1 MFGITTPDAIAL
13 GMLLIAAVAMLKGSN
28 SGAAAKEKATR
39 DAAMVG
45 IAGGIVD
52 ANQFSDYVKVGDK
65 LAIALHRH
73 AEALEKQH
81 EVRHTNALEEL
92 AEKIDNLRNERVEH
106 PHRRK

>member
-13 GMLLIAAVAMLKGSN
+13 GMMLIAAVAMLRGSS
-28 SGAAAKEKATR
+28 SGQAAKERAVHS
-39 DAAMVG
+39 AAMVG

-73 AEALEKQH
+73 AEALERQH

-92 AEKIDNLRNERVEH
+92 AEKIDDLRNARSDH

>member
-13 GMLLIAAVAMLKGSN
+13 GMMLIAVVAMLKGSN
-28 SGAAAKEKATR
+28 SGAAAKEKAVR
-39 DAAMVG
+39 DATMVG

-92 AEKIDNLRNERVEH
+92 ADKVDALLSSRAEH
-106 PHRRK
+106 SPRRK